1 MESETRGKQ
10 TSPMNFKPQRS
21 NELHTGV
28 SWEAKRTQVK
38 TNHSDIVNSRQTY
51 NDNNINNTDV

>member
-1 MESETRGKQ
+1 MESEVRGKQ
-10 TSPMNFKPQRS
+10 RSPMNFKPKRS

-38 TNHSDIVNSRQTY
+38 TNYSELL
-51 NDNNINNTDV
+51 